1 MAENSG
7 NSATP
12 WLAFLIGGLIVAVA
26 VIAYF
31 MYAGGGPSK
40 PELPSSVN
48 VDVNLP
54 KAPPMPDAPKL
65 PDAPIPTPK

>member
-1 MAENSG
+1 MAENS
-7 NSATP
+7 NSSTP

-31 MYAGGGPSK
+31 VYAGGGPATPSM
-40 PELPSSVN
+40 PESVN

-54 KAPPMPDAPKL
+54 KAPPIPDAPKL